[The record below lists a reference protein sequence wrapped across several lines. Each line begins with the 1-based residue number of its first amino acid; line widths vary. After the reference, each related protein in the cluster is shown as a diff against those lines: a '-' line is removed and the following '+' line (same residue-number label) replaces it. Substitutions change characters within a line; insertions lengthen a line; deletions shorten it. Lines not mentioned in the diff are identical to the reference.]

1 MWTSEVDNKFL
12 LTPQSAIVKNIVY
25 EILRECDTRDFVVE
39 KKFVTFLVHLVT
51 LQIHRQEE
59 IDLNG
64 RIDRNCIEEIIRIC
78 MMHIIGTFHAIPLP
92 IRKNKS

>member
-12 LTPQSAIVKNIVY
+12 LTPQSAIIKNIVY

-51 LQIHRQEE
+51 LQIYRQEE

-64 RIDRNCIEEIIRIC
+64 RIDRNCIEEIIEIC
-78 MMHIIGTFHAIPLP
+78 MMHIIGTFQVYIQK
-92 IRKNKS
+92 IS